1 MGHQIFGKAR
11 VLIACLFFGLE
22 LASLRKT
29 WFVSRRLSRRES
41 RCQVRLVNLVKA
53 MGSDPGQQQGLARKY
68 ATPWWVR
75 TSLLSRRHG
84 KPVAVLELVSLRS
97 RWILLCW
104 SITVV
109 FSRVP
114 RGKEFLT
121 RHCVAGSGN
130 SLRWTFMESL
140 VVTGRGRFSV

>member
-41 RCQVRLVNLVKA
+41 RCQAHLGSLVKA

-84 KPVAVLELVSLRS
+84 KPVAVLELFSLRS

-114 RGKEFLT
+114 RGKVLT
-121 RHCVAGSGN
+121 RHCVASSGN
-130 SLRWTFMESL
+130 SLCWTFMESL
-140 VVTGRGRFSV
+140 VITCRGRL